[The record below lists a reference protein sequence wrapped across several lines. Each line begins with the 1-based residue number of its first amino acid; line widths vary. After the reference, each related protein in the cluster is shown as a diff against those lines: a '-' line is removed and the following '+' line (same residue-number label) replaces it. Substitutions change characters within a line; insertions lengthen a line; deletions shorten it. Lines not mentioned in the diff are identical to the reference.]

1 MQAWEN
7 IAWDSLHSN
16 SSVWKLF
23 QKRIHLNQD
32 SSSCSTCQTYVIHES
47 EFKWSLSNASPWKAL
62 IWIQAPKEKKGTM
75 QPSDLNQD
83 SSHCGIR
90 FQARFRKAQG
100 REKFPKSTRFQAL
113 ASKASSSSSS
123 RWMLEPCLRVS
134 SSAWWDRM
142 PFQSN

>member
-90 FQARFRKAQG
+90 FQARFCSFCVCLDSRSAGQW
-100 REKFPKSTRFQAL
+100 PQASCSL
-113 ASKASSSSSS
+113 PLLVLPAAKGGTCSMSSNSIHVTHK
-123 RWMLEPCLRVS
+123 LTQV
-134 SSAWWDRM
+134 
-142 PFQSN
+142 